1 VEACDL
7 VRGGGGWGEERLE
20 KEFRD
25 FVDLRDR
32 ERVDD
37 DGRWRS
43 DRQLRCR

>member
-7 VRGGGGWGEERLE
+7 ARGGGGWGEERLE

-32 ERVDD
+32 ER
-37 DGRWRS
+37 GRR
-43 DRQLRCR
+43 RRRTVEI